1 MQPGAG
7 PSARGLVMWG
17 LGAPAPLEH
26 VLGFTGAADTVAA
39 VPCSRFWAAVAA
51 SDAVWAEKC
60 QVLWHDKVHV
70 PARFRAPEPGGMS
83 RLAAYWGSLA
93 DARRAAITAEELC
106 SLEWSIRMKG
116 WAGPDWT
123 SSDPW
128 WQGRPAAWRRYHPD
142 GGLQSASGSGG
153 HWRFVADSSGRT
165 GPEGSFIRHS
175 RGGRDY
181 PTHFASRWPK
191 NWGWILQNC
200 WGFSASFPLPPR
212 GAEPELEDAG
222 PVCQSVTVETCR
234 DEAMRFNMGL
244 PLPYEVRA
252 QDGTDTDGEA
262 AAGDEDGEGL
272 VAVLVNGA
280 EQRLP
285 ASLVA
290 ALISAYQ
297 RLNEEEDEEED
308 EEDEEDEEERGGHVD
323 KGNPSQLTPLGAT
336 KAVHVSGASRPSTRR
351 AGGLAGSFTRK
362 RATGRVC
369 RRTGLHL
376 CPRASL
382 PSAHCCASASRQPG
396 AVGPGAAAA
405 AGGRRT

>member
-1 MQPGAG
+1 MGQRSVQDRARVAERESSMQPGAG

-297 RLNEEEDEEED
+297 RLNEEEDEEEAPAVMKKPAARAAGVQKD
-308 EEDEEDEEERGGHVD
+308 IVKASPRG
-323 KGNPSQLTPLGAT
+323 KAKA
-336 KAVHVSGASRPSTRR
+336 KAVM
-351 AGGLAGSFTRK
+351 RK
-362 RATGRVC
+362 
-369 RRTGLHL
+369 
-376 CPRASL
+376 P
-382 PSAHCCASASRQPG
+382 
-396 AVGPGAAAA
+396 AAK
-405 AGGRRT
+405 